1 MIVGSFDEKL
11 CLCDWRY
18 RKMRSAID
26 GRIARGLNAEFVE
39 NDTPILRETKRQLQQ
54 YFQAER
60 KHFELPLLMVG
71 SDFQKRVWDELLK
84 VGFGETIS
92 YLTLAERLGNKNA
105 VRAVASANGANA
117 LSIIV
122 PCHRVIGS
130 SGELVGYAGGLKAK
144 QMLLTS
150 EQGLFALR

>member
-1 MIVGSFDEKL
+1 
-11 CLCDWRY
+11 
-18 RKMRSAID
+18 MRSAID